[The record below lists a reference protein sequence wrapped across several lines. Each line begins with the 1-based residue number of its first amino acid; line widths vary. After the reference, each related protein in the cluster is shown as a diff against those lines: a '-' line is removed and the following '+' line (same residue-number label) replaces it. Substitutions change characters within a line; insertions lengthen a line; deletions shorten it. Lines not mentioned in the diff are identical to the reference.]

1 MIPVLDGHND
11 VLLKIDAGRRFDERG
26 EDGHIDLPRAR
37 EAGFAG
43 GFFAVFVEDEMPGDD
58 DMRAQTVW
66 VYPPIRAIDPA
77 HARREASRL
86 VEELVGLEQGGAIA
100 IARTTRVLAD
110 AVAGGPLAAIVHLEG
125 AEPVGERLEALDSF
139 VERGVRSLGIVWSR
153 PNAFAEGVPFRFP
166 GFPDVGDGLTP
177 AGRELVRRCNELGI
191 LVDLAHLNLRGF
203 FDVARITDAP
213 LVVTHTA
220 AHAVC
225 PMTRCVTDEQLGAV
239 AASGG
244 VVGVAFDVTMLV
256 GRLALDTPLEAVVAH
271 IEHMVDRMGIDHVA
285 FGSDFDGATVPESV
299 GDVSVYPRLLEE
311 LRGRGYDDEALAK
324 IAHGNWLRV
333 LRATWKE

>member
-43 GFFAVFVEDEMPGDD
+43 GFFAVFVADEMPGDD

-77 HARREASRL
+77 HARREALRL
-86 VEELVGLEQGGAIA
+86 VEELVGLEQDGAIA

-139 VERGVRSLGIVWSR
+139 IERGVRSLGIVWSR

-225 PMTRCVTDEQLGAV
+225 PMTRCVTDEQLDAV